1 MDWVT
6 CEGCGFTQIPTEK
19 CLRCLRPLERPR
31 PPDAGPGEGAAAA
44 PPLEPPPVLP
54 DPPPA
59 AAPGFQRAP
68 SSARAAAFA
77 APPPGGRRAP
87 VAAVVGAVALLL
99 VAALLALR
107 SRSRAP
113 APAPTPPPPAAKLD
127 LSGRWESQIAK
138 TLPGPPPRPA
148 LKQAYLETDRE
159 GAILAA
165 GVLLTDPGRGGA
177 GAGYRVVSD
186 APERLR
192 QIFSRLAES
201 PGGAA
206 LPIDFIPFP
215 AWMPPRD
222 RAWRALEGESP
233 RSADL
238 RYLILESV
246 EDDYLVQAGINQS
259 GFLSYAFFSREYAHS
274 RGLDALSAVIHPDPG
289 SSLRGFRNLVWD
301 LSGSADF
308 FALEVHA
315 TVSGPEGSTDR
326 LTLKRK
332 TAP

>member
-19 CLRCLRPLERPR
+19 CLRCHRPLERP
-31 PPDAGPGEGAAAA
+31 PDAGAGAAVAAPPAQPVPAVPDPAPAAA
-44 PPLEPPPVLP
+44 PPP
-54 DPPPA
+54 
-59 AAPGFQRAP
+59 
-68 SSARAAAFA
+68 RAASPARPA
-77 APPPGGRRAP
+77 TLDVPLPAGRRAP
-87 VAAVVGAVALLL
+87 VAAIAGGVALLL
-99 VAALLALR
+99 ILALLLLR
-107 SRSRAP
+107 SRSHAP
-113 APAPTPPPPAAKLD
+113 LPAPTPPTPAAKLD
-127 LSGRWESQIAK
+127 LSGRWESQISK

-186 APERLR
+186 GAERLR
-192 QIFSRLAES
+192 QISSRLAES
-201 PGGAA
+201 RGGAA
-206 LPIDFIPFP
+206 LPVDFIPFP

-222 RAWRALEGESP
+222 RVWRALEGESR
-233 RSADL
+233 RSADP
-238 RYLILESV
+238 RYLLLESV

-259 GFLSYAFFSREYAHS
+259 GFLSYAFFSRDYAHG
-274 RGLDALSAVIHPDPG
+274 RGLDALSPVIHPDPG
-289 SSLRGFRNLVWD
+289 SSLRSFRNLVWE
-301 LSGSADF
+301 LSGSTDF

-315 TVSGPEGSTDR
+315 TVSGPEGSMDR

>member
-1 MDWVT
+1 
-6 CEGCGFTQIPTEK
+6 
-19 CLRCLRPLERPR
+19 
-31 PPDAGPGEGAAAA
+31 
-44 PPLEPPPVLP
+44 
-54 DPPPA
+54 
-59 AAPGFQRAP
+59 
-68 SSARAAAFA
+68 
-77 APPPGGRRAP
+77 AP
-87 VAAVVGAVALLL
+87 VAAVVGGVALLL

-113 APAPTPPPPAAKLD
+113 APAPAPPTPAAKLD
-127 LSGRWESQIAK
+127 LSGRWESQISK

-148 LKQAYLETDRE
+148 LKQAYLETDRD

-186 APERLR
+186 GAERLR
-192 QIFSRLAES
+192 QVSSRLAES
-201 PGGAA
+201 QGGAA
-206 LPIDFIPFP
+206 LSIDFIPFP
-215 AWMPPRD
+215 GWMPPRD
-222 RAWRALEGESP
+222 RVWRALEGES
-233 RSADL
+233 RRIADP
-238 RYLILESV
+238 RYLLLESV

-274 RGLDALSAVIHPDPG
+274 RGLDALSTVIHPDPG
-289 SSLRGFRNLVWD
+289 SSLRSFRNLVWD

-315 TVSGPEGSTDR
+315 TVSGPEGSMDR